1 MRRYVVVGN
10 QTLQSNRLLRE
21 LRARQAEGPCT
32 FHLLVPAANP
42 HVHAFW
48 TEGEAHAVAHERL
61 DEAIAHLAAEGIA
74 ATGSVGDANPVDAV
88 TDLLLRAEFDAVI
101 VSTLPPGLS
110 RWIHQDLPRR
120 LERRIVLPV
129 RHVITPFGDMR
140 PEGRRQLQDAVR

>member
-1 MRRYVVVGN
+1 MRRYLVVGN
-10 QTLQSNRLLRE
+10 QTLQSTRLLRE
-21 LRARQAEGPCT
+21 LRAGQAAGPCT

-48 TEGEAHAVAHERL
+48 TEGEAHAVAHQRL
-61 DEAIAHLAAEGIA
+61 DDAIVHFAEEGIA
-74 ATGSVGDANPVDAV
+74 ATGSVGDANPIDAV
-88 TDLLLRAEFDAVI
+88 TDLLLHQEFDAVI

-120 LERRIVLPV
+120 LERRVELPV

-140 PEGRRQLQDAVR
+140 PEGRRRLQEAAR

>member
-10 QTLQSNRLLRE
+10 QTLRSARLLRE
-21 LRARQAEGPCT
+21 LKARQADGPCS

-48 TEGEAHAVAHERL
+48 TQGEAVAVAHQRL
-61 DEAIAHLAAEGIA
+61 DEAIAR
-74 ATGSVGDANPVDAV
+74 
-88 TDLLLRAEFDAVI
+88 LLHHQEFDAVI

-120 LERRIVLPV
+120 LERRVELPV

-140 PEGRRQLQDAVR
+140 PEGRRQLQEAAR

>member
-1 MRRYVVVGN
+1 MRRYLVVGN
-10 QTLQSNRLLRE
+10 QTLRSARLLRE
-21 LRARQAEGPCT
+21 LRARQSDGPST

-61 DEAIAHLAAEGIA
+61 GEAIAALAEEGIE

-88 TDLLLRAEFDAVI
+88 NDVLLRREFDAVI

-120 LERRIVLPV
+120 LERKIALPV

-140 PEGRRQLQDAVR
+140 PEGRRQLQDSSR